1 MRGMRHPKETDD
13 NSKEEALKEGVKK
26 TSTAFTFTN
35 CIEQNIVYRLSR
47 GQRRTKKH
55 LTLVLCLKRKQ
66 YLKTFWLG

>member
-47 GQRRTKKH
+47 G
-55 LTLVLCLKRKQ
+55 
-66 YLKTFWLG
+66 